1 MSAAFDVAGD
11 SRGKRVMWTYI
22 VCGLSIFGL
31 MLLVGILLR
40 GSQAGWFALDAGVF
54 YSLLSLHGVG
64 MLTAMSFVLLNS
76 GLVLR
81 LIAEPWYQLNG
92 NPPAAA
98 TLLALAAISQPAA
111 IALFVFVAWQR
122 VRGPRHPAPGVH

>member
-64 MLTAMSFVLLNS
+64 MLTAMTIS
-76 GLVLR
+76 GLGTL
-81 LIAEPWYQLNG
+81 WYLVNRETPLDEG
-92 NPPAAA
+92 VAYVAFG
-98 TLLALAAISQPAA
+98 
-111 IALFVFVAWQR
+111 LFVGGVAA
-122 VRGPRHPAPGVH
+122 VIVSVVVGHYGAL